1 MERYVYRFY
10 YLNISIMMLGITLSI
25 HNNEN
30 CYVDVLKRSIFR
42 QVYYYPAM
50 LTVFN
55 NNAFAS
61 HTIHAMKPFNHDAYE
76 RPNGP
81 IPELRNR
88 NSYIIGLE
96 MHTVCLEIKTFGIDI
111 YTWNVAIKH
120 QETLHIILKRCEI
133 LDIRPRKVV

>member
-1 MERYVYRFY
+1 MHRFY
-10 YLNISIMMLGITLSI
+10 DLNISIMMLGITLSI

-30 CYVDVLKRSIFR
+30 CYIYLLKRSIFR

-76 RPNGP
+76 RLNGP
-81 IPELRNR
+81 KPELRNQ
-88 NSYIIGLE
+88 NSYIRSRNAHCRILG
-96 MHTVCLEIKTFGIDI
+96 LEIKTLGIDI
-111 YTWNVAIKH
+111 YT
-120 QETLHIILKRCEI
+120 
-133 LDIRPRKVV
+133 

>member
-1 MERYVYRFY
+1 MYRFY
-10 YLNISIMMLGITLSI
+10 DLNISIMMLGITLSI

-30 CYVDVLKRSIFR
+30 CYICVLKPSIFR

-61 HTIHAMKPFNHDAYE
+61 NTIHAMKPFNHDAYE

-81 IPELRNR
+81 KPGMMYR
-88 NSYIIGLE
+88 NSYIR
-96 MHTVCLEIKTFGIDI
+96 
-111 YTWNVAIKH
+111 YR
-120 QETLHIILKRCEI
+120 TL
-133 LDIRPRKVV
+133 